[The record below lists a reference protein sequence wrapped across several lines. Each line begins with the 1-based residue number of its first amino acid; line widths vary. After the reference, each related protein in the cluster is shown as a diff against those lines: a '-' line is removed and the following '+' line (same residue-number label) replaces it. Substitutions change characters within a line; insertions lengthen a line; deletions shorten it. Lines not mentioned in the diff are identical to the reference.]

1 LLLLWGLCPFET
13 AMPQALPSSLRRF
26 KGAPR
31 RGLRPHPQQQ
41 QQQLFVTV
49 HESFMTIE
57 RYFDIY
63 KKVKVGHSPFHY
75 FDDFYTTICFCS
87 SSNFN
92 FPSNSNGFFIF
103 IY

>member
-1 LLLLWGLCPFET
+1 
-13 AMPQALPSSLRRF
+13 MPQALPSSLRRF
-26 KGAPR
+26 KGAKR